1 MSTIANVNGLRGS
14 ISNITLT
21 EKRTND
27 VKITLYIVKIFFVT
41 IFTVNECFLYAIYIE
56 NINTI
61 QIVHKRRQYW
71 WQVCLENE
79 GVVFFFFCINR
90 SIFNRILPY
99 TDCLGNVC
107 YTHFIVHIHRY
118 ILHND
123 IFASQL

>member
-1 MSTIANVNGLRGS
+1 MSTIANVNSLRGS

-41 IFTVNECFLYAIYIE
+41 IFTVNKCFLYAIYIE

-61 QIVHKRRQYW
+61 QIVHMRRQYW
-71 WQVCLENE
+71 WKCVSRMR
-79 GVVFFFFCINR
+79 VSFFFFFCINR

-99 TDCLGNVC
+99 TVCLGNVC
-107 YTHFIVHIHRY
+107 YTHFIVHILRY

-123 IFASQL
+123 IFTSQL